1 MKIMEAK
8 SPKEFLE
15 SILPAEFKA
24 DKAAGVDVVAQ
35 LNLTGQNGGHWIVT
49 IKNQQLK
56 VTQGIHPSPTLALAM
71 SDSDF
76 LNVVNRK
83 ISAEKAFLTGKI
95 NFKGS
100 LSLALKLRDTG
111 IL

>member
-1 MKIMEAK
+1 MMEAK

-15 SILPAEFKA
+15 TILPAAFKA
-24 DKAAGVDVVAQ
+24 DRAAGVDVIAQ
-35 LNLTGQNGGHWIVT
+35 LNITGRNGGNWIVT

-56 VTQGIHPSPTLALAM
+56 VMEGTHPTPTLALTM
-71 SDSDF
+71 TENDF
-76 LNVVNRK
+76 LDVVNRK
-83 ISAEKAFLTGKI
+83 ISAEKAFFTGKI
-95 NFKGS
+95 NFRGS